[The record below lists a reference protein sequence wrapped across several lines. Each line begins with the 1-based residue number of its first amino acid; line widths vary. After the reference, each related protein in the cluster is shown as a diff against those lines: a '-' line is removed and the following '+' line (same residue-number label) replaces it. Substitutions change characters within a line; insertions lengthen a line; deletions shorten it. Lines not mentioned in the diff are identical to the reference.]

1 SFLVAL
7 GRPLPSPL
15 YATAVGLV
23 MDGLKRQERKR
34 RENDAEEAKITATET
49 IEPQQ
54 TKADGPIVDVR
65 EPKKERRSFLDKLTE
80 RVKDFLDNA
89 E

>member
-1 SFLVAL
+1 
-7 GRPLPSPL
+7 
-15 YATAVGLV
+15 

-34 RENDAEEAKITATET
+34 VEKEVEELELASEEHSEESTTQEEHI
-49 IEPQQ
+49 PQ
-54 TKADGPIVDVR
+54 
-65 EPKKERRSFLDKLTE
+65 PKKERKSFLDKLTE